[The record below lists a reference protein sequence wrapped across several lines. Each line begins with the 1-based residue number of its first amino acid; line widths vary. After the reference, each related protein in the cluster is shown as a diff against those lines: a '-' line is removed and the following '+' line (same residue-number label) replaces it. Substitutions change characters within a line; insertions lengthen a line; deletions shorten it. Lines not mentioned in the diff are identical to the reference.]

1 MEVEM
6 AKEEEAVFEEVEIDT
21 SKKKPEK
28 EKVDYEVEEEVKVEE
43 SVKESEP
50 EAETEPAPKETKEE
64 KEIRLEELGKEA
76 QKRINELTRRRKEA
90 EEALARKNAE
100 TAKLEQRLTEFTK
113 GNIELREGSINT
125 NEKILTQQLEM
136 AKQSYLDAYDSGNK
150 EQMLKAQEVMSKAQV
165 DLSKVSDNK
174 SALEKVKKEIDT
186 APKQPTTQEQ
196 TQPTQEFDPRAVEW
210 SRKKEN
216 TWFGSDQ
223 IMTASALAIDMQLKQ
238 EGYDPSSNE
247 FYEEV
252 DKRMQENFPHKFG
265 ESQPKKKTPQVVA
278 GQSRS
283 QPKSK
288 SKVKLT
294 QDDVKLAQKWKIPL
308 EKYAAEKIKAESSS
322 EYTTIDRG

>member
-1 MEVEM
+1 M
-6 AKEEEAVFEEVEIDT
+6 AEETEAAFEEVEIDT
-21 SKKKPEK
+21 SKKKEEEK
-28 EKVDYEVEEEVKVEE
+28 EKVDYEVEEEVKAEE
-43 SVKESEP
+43 PVKEPEP
-50 EAETEPAPKETKEE
+50 EAEPAPKETKEA

-90 EEALARKNAE
+90 EEALAIKNAE
-100 TAKLEQRLTEFTK
+100 TAQLEQRLTEFTK

-150 EQMLKAQEVMSKAQV
+150 EQMLKAQEVMSKSQV
-165 DLSKVSDNK
+165 DLSKIGDNK
-174 SALEKVKKEIDT
+174 SALEKVKKEIDAT
-186 APKQPTTQEQ
+186 PKQPTTQPQ
-196 TQPTQEFDPRAVEW
+196 QEFDPRAVEW
-210 SRKKEN
+210 SRKKDN

-252 DKRMQENFPHKFG
+252 DKRMRENFPHKFG

-294 QDDVKLAQKWKIPL
+294 QDDVKLAKKWKIPL

>member
-1 MEVEM
+1 M
-6 AKEEEAVFEEVEIDT
+6 AEEEEAVFEEVEIDT
-21 SKKKPEK
+21 SKKKEEK
-28 EKVDYEVEEEVKVEE
+28 EKVTYEVEEEVKVEE
-43 SVKESEP
+43 SVKEPEPEP
-50 EAETEPAPKETKEE
+50 EAEPAPKETKEE

-90 EEALARKNAE
+90 EEALARKNVE
-100 TAKLEQRLTEFTK
+100 TAQLEQRLTEFTK

-150 EQMLKAQEVMSKAQV
+150 EQMLKAQEVMSKSQV
-165 DLSKVSDNK
+165 DLSKIGDNK
-174 SALEKVKKEIDT
+174 SALEKVKKEIDAT
-186 APKQPTTQEQ
+186 PKQPTTQ
-196 TQPTQEFDPRAVEW
+196 PIQEFDPRAVEW
-210 SRKKEN
+210 SRKKDN
-216 TWFGSDQ
+216 TWFGQDQ
-223 IMTASALAIDMQLKQ
+223 VMTASALAIDLQLKQ

-252 DKRMQENFPHKFG
+252 DKRMRENFPHKFG
-265 ESQPKKKTPQVVA
+265 ESQPRKKTPQVVA

-294 QDDVKLAQKWKIPL
+294 QDDVRLAKKWKIPL
-308 EKYAAEKIKAESSS
+308 EKYAAEKI
-322 EYTTIDRG
+322 

>member
-1 MEVEM
+1 M
-6 AKEEEAVFEEVEIDT
+6 AEETEAAFEEVEIDT
-21 SKKKPEK
+21 SKKKEEEK
-28 EKVDYEVEEEVKVEE
+28 EKVDYEVEEEVKGEE
-43 SVKESEP
+43 LVKETEP
-50 EAETEPAPKETKEE
+50 EAEPAPKETKEE
-64 KEIRLEELGKEA
+64 KEIKLEELGKEA

-90 EEALARKNAE
+90 EEALAIKNAE
-100 TAKLEQRLTEFTK
+100 TAQLEQRLTEFTK

-125 NEKILTQQLEM
+125 NEKSLTQQLEM

-150 EQMLKAQEVMSKAQV
+150 EQMLKAQEVMSKSQV
-165 DLSKVSDNK
+165 DLSKIGDNK

-186 APKQPTTQEQ
+186 APKQPTTQ
-196 TQPTQEFDPRAVEW
+196 PTQEFDPRAVEW
-210 SRKKEN
+210 SRKKDN

-223 IMTASALAIDMQLKQ
+223 IMTASALAIDLQLKQ

-252 DKRMQENFPHKFG
+252 DKRMRENFPHKFG
-265 ESQPKKKTPQVVA
+265 TSQPRKKTPQVVA

-288 SKVKLT
+288 AKVKLT
-294 QDDVKLAQKWKIPL
+294 QDDVRLAKKWKIPL

>member
-1 MEVEM
+1 M
-6 AKEEEAVFEEVEIDT
+6 AEEEEAVFEEVEIDT
-21 SKKKPEK
+21 SKKKEEK
-28 EKVDYEVEEEVKVEE
+28 EKVTYEVEEEVKVEE
-43 SVKESEP
+43 SVKEPEP
-50 EAETEPAPKETKEE
+50 EAEPAPKETKEE

-90 EEALARKNAE
+90 EEALARKNVE
-100 TAKLEQRLTEFTK
+100 TAQLEQRLTEFTK

-150 EQMLKAQEVMSKAQV
+150 EQMLKAQEVMSKSQV
-165 DLSKVSDNK
+165 DLSKIGDNK
-174 SALEKVKKEIDT
+174 SALEKVKKEIDAT
-186 APKQPTTQEQ
+186 PKQPTTQ
-196 TQPTQEFDPRAVEW
+196 PIQEFDPRAVEW
-210 SRKKEN
+210 SRKKDN
-216 TWFGSDQ
+216 TWFGQDQ
-223 IMTASALAIDMQLKQ
+223 VMTASALAIDLQLKQ

-252 DKRMQENFPHKFG
+252 DKRMRENFPHKFG
-265 ESQPKKKTPQVVA
+265 ESQPRKKTPQVVA

-294 QDDVKLAQKWKIPL
+294 QDDVRLAKKWKIPL

>member
-1 MEVEM
+1 M
-6 AKEEEAVFEEVEIDT
+6 AEEEAVFEEVEIDT
-21 SKKKPEK
+21 SKKKEEEK
-28 EKVDYEVEEEVKVEE
+28 EKVDYEVEEEVKAEE
-43 SVKESEP
+43 PVKEP
-50 EAETEPAPKETKEE
+50 EAEPEPAPKETKEE

-90 EEALARKNAE
+90 EEALARKNVESAQ
-100 TAKLEQRLTEFTK
+100 LEQRLNEFTK
-113 GNIELREGSINT
+113 GTLELREGSINT

-150 EQMLKAQEVMSKAQV
+150 EQMLKAQEVISKSQV

-174 SALEKVKKEIDT
+174 SALERVKKEIDAT
-186 APKQPTTQEQ
+186 PKQPAI
-196 TQPTQEFDPRAVEW
+196 QPQQEFDPRAVAW
-210 SRKKEN
+210 SRKQGN

-223 IMTASALAIDMQLKQ
+223 VMTASALAIDMQLKQ

-252 DKRMQENFPHKFG
+252 DKRMRDNFPHKFG
-265 ESQPKKKTPQVVA
+265 ESQPKKRTPQVVA

-294 QDDVKLAQKWKIPL
+294 QDDVKLAKKWKIPL

>member
-1 MEVEM
+1 M
-6 AKEEEAVFEEVEIDT
+6 AEEETEAAFEEVEIDT
-21 SKKKPEK
+21 SKKASKEK
-28 EKVDYEVEEEVKVEE
+28 KDKVDYEVEEEVKATEE
-43 SVKESEP
+43 VQESES
-50 EAETEPAPKETKEE
+50 ETEPAPKETKEE

-76 QKRINELTRRRKEA
+76 QRRINELTRRRKEA
-90 EEALARKNAE
+90 EEALAIKNAE
-100 TAKLEQRLTEFTK
+100 TAKLEQRLNEFTK

-174 SALEKVKKEIDT
+174 SALEKVKKEIDA

-223 IMTASALAIDMQLKQ
+223 VMTASALAIDMQLKQ

-252 DKRMQENFPHKFG
+252 DKRMRDSFPHKFG

-294 QDDVKLAQKWKIPL
+294 QDDVKLAKKWNIPL
-308 EKYAAEKIKAESSS
+308 EKYAAEKVKAESSS

>member
-1 MEVEM
+1 MEVDM
-6 AKEEEAVFEEVEIDT
+6 AEEEEAIFEEVEIDT
-21 SKKKPEK
+21 SKKKEEK
-28 EKVDYEVEEEVKVEE
+28 EKVTYEVEEEVKVEE
-43 SVKESEP
+43 LVKEPEP
-50 EAETEPAPKETKEE
+50 EAEPAPKETKEE

-90 EEALARKNAE
+90 EEALARKNVE
-100 TAKLEQRLTEFTK
+100 TAQLEQRLTEFTK

-150 EQMLKAQEVMSKAQV
+150 EQMLKAQEVMSKSQV
-165 DLSKVSDNK
+165 DLSKIGDNK
-174 SALEKVKKEIDT
+174 SALEKVKKEIDAT
-186 APKQPTTQEQ
+186 PKQPT

-210 SRKKEN
+210 SRKKDN
-216 TWFGSDQ
+216 TWFGQDQ
-223 IMTASALAIDMQLKQ
+223 VMTASALAIDLQLKQ

-252 DKRMQENFPHKFG
+252 DKRMRENFPHKFG
-265 ESQPKKKTPQVVA
+265 ESQPRKKTPQVVA

-294 QDDVKLAQKWKIPL
+294 QNDVRLAKKWKIPL

>member
-1 MEVEM
+1 M
-6 AKEEEAVFEEVEIDT
+6 AEEEAVFEEVEIDT
-21 SKKKPEK
+21 SKKKEEEK
-28 EKVDYEVEEEVKVEE
+28 EKVDYEVEEEVKAEE
-43 SVKESEP
+43 PVKEP
-50 EAETEPAPKETKEE
+50 EAEPEPAPKETKEE

-100 TAKLEQRLTEFTK
+100 TAQLEQRLTEFTK

-165 DLSKVSDNK
+165 DLSKIGDNK
-174 SALEKVKKEIDT
+174 SALERVKKEIDAT
-186 APKQPTTQEQ
+186 PRQPAI
-196 TQPTQEFDPRAVEW
+196 QPTQEFDPRAVAW
-210 SRKKEN
+210 SRKQGN

-223 IMTASALAIDMQLKQ
+223 VMTASALAIDMQLKQ
-238 EGYDPSSNE
+238 EGYDPSSDE

-252 DKRMQENFPHKFG
+252 DKRMRENFPHKFG

-294 QDDVKLAQKWKIPL
+294 QDDVKLAKKWNIPL

-322 EYTTIDRG
+322 DYTTIDRG

>member
-1 MEVEM
+1 M
-6 AKEEEAVFEEVEIDT
+6 AEEKEAVFEEVEIDT
-21 SKKKPEK
+21 SKKEKEEK
-28 EKVDYEVEEEVKVEE
+28 EKVDYEVEEEIKAEE
-43 SVKESEP
+43 PVKESEP
-50 EAETEPAPKETKEE
+50 EAEPAPKETKEE
-64 KEIRLEELGKEA
+64 KEIRLEDLGKEA

-90 EEALARKNAE
+90 EEALAIKSAE
-100 TAKLEQRLTEFTK
+100 SAQLAQRLTEFTK

-165 DLSKVSDNK
+165 DLSKIGDSK
-174 SALEKVKKEIDT
+174 SALERVKKEIDAT
-186 APKQPTTQEQ
+186 PKQPATQ
-196 TQPTQEFDPRAVEW
+196 QPQVQPEFDPRAVAW
-210 SRKKEN
+210 SRKQGN

-223 IMTASALAIDMQLKQ
+223 IMTASALAIDLQLKQ
-238 EGYDPSSNE
+238 EGYDPSSDE

-252 DKRMQENFPHKFG
+252 DKRMRENFPHKFG
-265 ESQPKKKTPQVVA
+265 ESLPKKRTPQVVA

-294 QDDVKLAQKWKIPL
+294 QDDVKLAKKWKIPL

>member
-1 MEVEM
+1 M
-6 AKEEEAVFEEVEIDT
+6 AEEEEAVFEEVEIDT
-21 SKKKPEK
+21 SKKKEEK
-28 EKVDYEVEEEVKVEE
+28 EKVTYEVEEEVKVEE
-43 SVKESEP
+43 SVKEPEPEP
-50 EAETEPAPKETKEE
+50 EAEPAPKETKEE

-90 EEALARKNAE
+90 EEALARKNVE
-100 TAKLEQRLTEFTK
+100 TAQLEQRLTEFTK

-150 EQMLKAQEVMSKAQV
+150 EQMLKAQEVMSKSQV
-165 DLSKVSDNK
+165 DLSKIGDNK
-174 SALEKVKKEIDT
+174 SALEKVKKEIDAT
-186 APKQPTTQEQ
+186 PKQPTTQ
-196 TQPTQEFDPRAVEW
+196 PIQEFDPRAVEW
-210 SRKKEN
+210 SRKKDN
-216 TWFGSDQ
+216 TWFGQDQ
-223 IMTASALAIDMQLKQ
+223 VMTASALAIDLQLKQ

-252 DKRMQENFPHKFG
+252 DKRMRENFPHKFG
-265 ESQPKKKTPQVVA
+265 ESQPRKKTPQVVA

-294 QDDVKLAQKWKIPL
+294 QDDVRLAKKWKIPL

>member
-1 MEVEM
+1 MEVDM
-6 AKEEEAVFEEVEIDT
+6 AEEEEAVFEEVEIDT
-21 SKKKPEK
+21 SKKKEEK
-28 EKVDYEVEEEVKVEE
+28 EKVTYEVEEEVKVEE
-43 SVKESEP
+43 SVKEPEPEP
-50 EAETEPAPKETKEE
+50 EAEPAPKETKEE

-90 EEALARKNAE
+90 EEALARKNVE
-100 TAKLEQRLTEFTK
+100 TAQLEQRLTEFTK

-150 EQMLKAQEVMSKAQV
+150 EQMLKAQEVMSKSQV
-165 DLSKVSDNK
+165 DLSKIGDNK
-174 SALEKVKKEIDT
+174 SALEKVKKEIDAT
-186 APKQPTTQEQ
+186 PKQPTTQ
-196 TQPTQEFDPRAVEW
+196 PIQEFDPRAVEW
-210 SRKKEN
+210 SRKKDN
-216 TWFGSDQ
+216 TWFGQDQ
-223 IMTASALAIDMQLKQ
+223 VMTASALAIDLQLKQ

-252 DKRMQENFPHKFG
+252 DKRMRENFPHKFG
-265 ESQPKKKTPQVVA
+265 ESQPRKKTPQVVA

-294 QDDVKLAQKWKIPL
+294 QDDVRLAKKWKIPL

>member
-1 MEVEM
+1 M
-6 AKEEEAVFEEVEIDT
+6 AEEEEAVFEEVEIDT
-21 SKKKPEK
+21 SKKKEEK
-28 EKVDYEVEEEVKVEE
+28 EKVTYEVEEEVKVEE
-43 SVKESEP
+43 SVKEPEP
-50 EAETEPAPKETKEE
+50 EAEPAPKETKEE

-90 EEALARKNAE
+90 EEALARKNVE
-100 TAKLEQRLTEFTK
+100 TAQLEQRLTEFTK

-150 EQMLKAQEVMSKAQV
+150 EQMLKAQEVMSKSQV
-165 DLSKVSDNK
+165 DLSKIGDNK
-174 SALEKVKKEIDT
+174 SALEKVKKEIDAT
-186 APKQPTTQEQ
+186 PKQPTTQ
-196 TQPTQEFDPRAVEW
+196 PIQEFDPRAVEW
-210 SRKKEN
+210 SRKKDN
-216 TWFGSDQ
+216 TWFGQDQ
-223 IMTASALAIDMQLKQ
+223 VMTASALAIDLQLKQ

-252 DKRMQENFPHKFG
+252 DKRMRENFPHKFG
-265 ESQPKKKTPQVVA
+265 TSQPRKKTPQVVA

-294 QDDVKLAQKWKIPL
+294 QDDVRLAKKWKIPL

>member
-1 MEVEM
+1 M
-6 AKEEEAVFEEVEIDT
+6 AEEEAVFEEVEIDT
-21 SKKKPEK
+21 SKKKEEEK
-28 EKVDYEVEEEVKVEE
+28 EKVDYEVEEEVKAEE
-43 SVKESEP
+43 PVKEP
-50 EAETEPAPKETKEE
+50 EAEPEPAPKETKEE

-90 EEALARKNAE
+90 EEALARKNVESAQ
-100 TAKLEQRLTEFTK
+100 LEQRLNEFTK
-113 GNIELREGSINT
+113 GTLELREGSINT

-150 EQMLKAQEVMSKAQV
+150 EQMLKAQEVISKSQV

-174 SALEKVKKEIDT
+174 SALERVKKEIDAT
-186 APKQPTTQEQ
+186 PKQPAI
-196 TQPTQEFDPRAVEW
+196 QPQQEFDPRAVAW
-210 SRKKEN
+210 SRKQGN

-223 IMTASALAIDMQLKQ
+223 VMTASALAIDMQLKQ
-238 EGYDPSSNE
+238 EGYDPSSDE

-252 DKRMQENFPHKFG
+252 DKRMRENFPHKFG

-294 QDDVKLAQKWKIPL
+294 QDDVKLAKKWKIPL

>member
-1 MEVEM
+1 M
-6 AKEEEAVFEEVEIDT
+6 AEEEEAVFEEVEIDT
-21 SKKKPEK
+21 SKKKEEK
-28 EKVDYEVEEEVKVEE
+28 EKVEYEVEEEVKGEE
-43 SVKESEP
+43 LVKEAEPEP
-50 EAETEPAPKETKEE
+50 EAEPAPKETKEE
-64 KEIRLEELGKEA
+64 KEIKLEELGKEA

-100 TAKLEQRLTEFTK
+100 TAQLEQRLTEFTK

-150 EQMLKAQEVMSKAQV
+150 EQMLKAQEVMSKSQV

-186 APKQPTTQEQ
+186 APKQPTTQ
-196 TQPTQEFDPRAVEW
+196 PTQEFDPRAVEW
-210 SRKKEN
+210 SRKKDN
-216 TWFGSDQ
+216 TWFGQDQ
-223 IMTASALAIDMQLKQ
+223 IMTASALAIDLQLKQ

-252 DKRMQENFPHKFG
+252 DKRMRENFPHKFG
-265 ESQPKKKTPQVVA
+265 TSQPKKKTPQVVA

-294 QDDVKLAQKWKIPL
+294 QDDVRLAKKWKIPL